1 MSVSMGVTIQDG
13 DSAVRAALKDQ
24 LGQYLGK
31 PMTDISTSIWSG
43 VTLQQESISGCVECR
58 DVDGEPVRIEF
69 DRAGYESMVLG
80 LTFVTSHGEQPR
92 SSFWSSLFGKRYSMW
107 LPVDSDIQWREL
119 VPEKKH
125 ATGED
130 VKYQVCLSGG
140 QVKTLDTTTV
150 DGVLECIDAISQI
163 DSSFSLPPPTFSIQ

>member
-13 DSAVRAALKDQ
+13 DGAVRAALKDQ
-24 LGQYLGK
+24 LGQYFGK

-43 VTLQQESISGCVECR
+43 VRFQHQSISGCVECR
-58 DVDGEPVRIEF
+58 DIDGEPVRIEF

-92 SSFWSSLFGKRYSMW
+92 SSFWSSLFGKKYSMW

-119 VPEKKH
+119 VPEKKQ
-125 ATGED
+125 ATD
-130 VKYQVCLSGG
+130 DATYQVCLPGG
-140 QVKTLDTTTV
+140 HVKTLDTVTV
-150 DGVLECIDAISQI
+150 DGILECIDAISQI